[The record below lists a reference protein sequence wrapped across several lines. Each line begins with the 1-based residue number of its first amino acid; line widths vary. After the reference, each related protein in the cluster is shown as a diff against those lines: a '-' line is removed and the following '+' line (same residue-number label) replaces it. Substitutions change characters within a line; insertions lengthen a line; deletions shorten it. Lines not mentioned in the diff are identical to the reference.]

1 MQAGERIM
9 SSEIYD
15 RAEFLKSLA
24 KNKKKET
31 YKRVVSVFTDMK
43 KNGIPIT
50 FQSVARIANVSKT
63 WLYNNESIALQIRNY
78 RDKSESIKK
87 ALDINTVIK
96 NKDEEIATLNS
107 KVSSMV
113 CEIKALKIQLESVYA
128 EIYRAS
134 SKIN

>member
-1 MQAGERIM
+1 M

-31 YKRVVSVFTDMK
+31 YKRVVSAFADMK

>member
-1 MQAGERIM
+1 M